1 MAKQAFDLHRACRVK
16 ISRAYAIL
24 FFALLGLGLPAS
36 NAAASPFVI
45 TLLGSG
51 GSGAHRDDGNTSV
64 DGRAGSNAVSASDT
78 DRLGLSVR
86 GRRTTGTGPTFGVPG
101 GAMSLIPAIKRA
113 LPAAA
118 VFGPTAFIDLGN
130 GDYLAVSTDVAE
142 SIGRGVPA
150 ESSLSDANRGS
161 GQTSSVPTSQAPTH
175 TVVNDVTDSG
185 NDGRSGTPLGSVD
198 PAVTLPRDSDSAGT
212 VPRGSDSA
220 GTVPRGSD
228 SAGTLPRGS
237 DSAGT
242 MPRDSNGSATN
253 DKIDGV
259 LADVSS
265 GLVYSPPPVAISLA
279 EAAAKGLA
287 PADEAPAHAPE
298 PATLILLASAL
309 AITAKR
315 LRRRRI

>member
-212 VPRGSDSA
+212 
-220 GTVPRGSD
+220 
-228 SAGTLPRGS
+228 LPRGS

>member
-1 MAKQAFDLHRACRVK
+1 
-16 ISRAYAIL
+16 
-24 FFALLGLGLPAS
+24 
-36 NAAASPFVI
+36 
-45 TLLGSG
+45 
-51 GSGAHRDDGNTSV
+51 
-64 DGRAGSNAVSASDT
+64 
-78 DRLGLSVR
+78 
-86 GRRTTGTGPTFGVPG
+86 
-101 GAMSLIPAIKRA
+101 MSLIPAIKRA

-150 ESSLSDANRGS
+150 ESSLSDAHRGS

-198 PAVTLPRDSDSAGT
+198 PAVTLPRD
-212 VPRGSDSA
+212 SDSA